1 MADKTDFND
10 FAPAVGDEAIKEKIE
25 QAAQIKE
32 SDQEAYAR
40 LAKLSPGDYD
50 RARKKEAESLGIRV
64 ETLDKEVSKSRGE
77 TGGSEKDSVATS
89 LVQLAEESGVELWHG
104 QDAKPWVTLVFDG
117 HVEYHPLKGKAAR
130 RYLAESYYKE
140 RGRAAHAQGIQDALM
155 VLEAKALFEGEEHPT
170 YIRIAEIERTIYLDL
185 TNERWEVVRI
195 TAHGWAVIPMD
206 QGQARFKRARG
217 MLPIPTPIP
226 SDISI
231 ISVFSATGTPQKS
244 VGKQK
249 SLAEV
254 IGIPANSSA
263 WRLTV
268 GFILC
273 AFRGSIPYPVLVING
288 EQGSG
293 KSTRAKLLRSF
304 LDPSTAPLRSLPR
317 DKRDLFISAVNSWVL
332 CFDSQRSARLVVR
345 RIVQGLH
352 RWRGLCQGALYR

>member
-1 MADKTDFND
+1 M
-10 FAPAVGDEAIKEKIE
+10 
-25 QAAQIKE
+25 
-32 SDQEAYAR
+32 
-40 LAKLSPGDYD
+40 
-50 RARKKEAESLGIRV
+50 
-64 ETLDKEVSKSRGE
+64 
-77 TGGSEKDSVATS
+77 
-89 LVQLAEESGVELWHG
+89 
-104 QDAKPWVTLVFDG
+104 
-117 HVEYHPLKGKAAR
+117 
-130 RYLAESYYKE
+130 
-140 RGRAAHAQGIQDALM
+140 
-155 VLEAKALFEGEEHPT
+155 LEARAVFEGEEHPT
-170 YIRIAEIERTIYLDL
+170 YIRIAEIEGTIYLDL

-195 TAHGWAVIPMD
+195 NAHGWAVIPMD

-226 SDISI
+226 SDTSI

-254 IGIPANSSA
+254 MGIPANSSA

-293 KSTRAKLLRSF
+293 KSTIAKLLRSL

-332 CFDSQRSARLVVR
+332 CFDNVSDLPEWLSDALCRVSTGGGDSARELYTDDEEVLLTVMRPCILNGITDFVERPDLADRSLLVTIEPIPEEAR
-345 RIVQGLH
+345 RPESEILSEAAALWPIALGAFLTVVCKGLANLPST
-352 RWRGLCQGALYR
+352 RLPRLPRMADFAL